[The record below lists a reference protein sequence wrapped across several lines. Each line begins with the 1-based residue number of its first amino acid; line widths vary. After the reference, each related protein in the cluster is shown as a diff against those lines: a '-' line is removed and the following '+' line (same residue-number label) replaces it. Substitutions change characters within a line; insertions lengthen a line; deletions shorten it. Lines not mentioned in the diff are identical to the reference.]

1 MKGRSRSRYENQE
14 ASALNEIK
22 FALLLGKKRKLR
34 KGETGGW
41 ATNGCWKGGCV
52 CERERERRKKRR
64 RGEEKR
70 KKEKGGL
77 EKVPLSLH

>member
-1 MKGRSRSRYENQE
+1 M
-14 ASALNEIK
+14 
-22 FALLLGKKRKLR
+22 GKKGNYEKGKLAAGPR
-34 KGETGGW
+34 MGVGEK
-41 ATNGCWKGGCV
+41 AV
-52 CERERERRKKRR
+52 SVSERERRKKRR

>member
-1 MKGRSRSRYENQE
+1 MGVGEE
-14 ASALNEIK
+14 AVS
-22 FALLLGKKRKLR
+22 
-34 KGETGGW
+34 
-41 ATNGCWKGGCV
+41 V
-52 CERERERRKKRR
+52 SERERRKKRR

>member
-22 FALLLGKKRKLR
+22 FALLLGEKRKLR
-34 KGETGGW
+34 KGKTGGW
-41 ATNGCWKGGCV
+41 ATNGCWRRGCV
-52 CERERERRKKRR
+52 CVREREKRR
-64 RGEEKR
+64 RRGEGEEKR

-77 EKVPLSLH
+77 EKAPLSLH

>member
-41 ATNGCWKGGCV
+41 ATNGCWRGGCV
-52 CERERERRKKRR
+52 CERERERKKKRR